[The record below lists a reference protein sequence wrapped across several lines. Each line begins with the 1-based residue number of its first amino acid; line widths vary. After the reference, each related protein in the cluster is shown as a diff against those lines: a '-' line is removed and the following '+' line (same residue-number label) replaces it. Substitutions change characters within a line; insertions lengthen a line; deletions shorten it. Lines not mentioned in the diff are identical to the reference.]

1 VKSIVIFGQTGLDML
16 FQLAIELMREDLKCD
31 SIVFPSMVCGI
42 HGRIEIEPLSSVGG
56 SLIIMELIKR
66 NCLRIVVIRNMESYT
81 VISPAVA

>member
-1 VKSIVIFGQTGLDML
+1 MEPPSIRLGGMILIDRNC
-16 FQLAIELMREDLKCD
+16 AIELMREDLKCD

-42 HGRIEIEPLSSVGG
+42 HGRIEIEPPSSVGG